1 MAGPSKEKRAATKQ
15 APIKS
20 RHFRRK
26 LDGTTAPR
34 GVPADA
40 NVRKRYL
47 LLCLQTCFCRISGD
61 NLKIRKCLFAAGV
74 SRLRVLSK
82 TTFIVLKD
90 CSGEMQC
97 VVSSDVVKDHH
108 LKTDDAIEIRGKV
121 RADERSK
128 QGHEIDISDVTIL
141 NRSDNNLPF

>member
-1 MAGPSKEKRAATKQ
+1 MST
-15 APIKS
+15 
-20 RHFRRK
+20 RRVFVES
-26 LDGTTAPR
+26 LGQFENQEVLVR
-34 GVPADA
+34 GW
-40 NVRKRYL
+40 
-47 LLCLQTCFCRISGD
+47 
-61 NLKIRKCLFAAGV
+61 V

-97 VVSSDVVKDHH
+97 VASSDVVKDHH

-128 QGHEIDISDVTIL
+128 QGHEIDISEVTIL
-141 NRSDNNLPF
+141 NRSDNNLPFNSSSNVESVGLETLVEY